1 METTTI
7 ASSSSSSSPV
17 VVLMVPFLAQSHLN
31 YLLQF
36 AHIISSYKIPTHY
49 ITSTLHNSQIKSRA
63 PNPLHQLTQIQ
74 FHPYPLQFP
83 PPTSSKTKFPNTL
96 IPCFEAL
103 TQLHKPVS
111 NLLHS
116 LSQSTKRLVVIH
128 DVLMTSV
135 VKDVVNIPNGEAYSV
150 NCGSLFSFFTYKCVS
165 LMGQNDIVLPIKH
178 IPSWVSC
185 FPTVVIEFINKQLQE
200 LNFQAGDIF
209 NSCRIIEGIF
219 LQRLVN
225 EIGLDKKMWAIGP
238 LHKMTTISSK
248 EIKDQDKWLF
258 EWLEK
263 QEPNSVLYVSFG
275 TLTDFSEEEINEIA
289 VGLELSDV
297 KFIWALREADKVDD
311 DSESI
316 PRNNGEINTQ
326 SLLASPKSRP
336 CNNLS
341 THEEESWR
349 SLLPGG
355 FEERIKGMGIVVREW
370 VPQVEILRHKS
381 IGGFMSHCG
390 WNSCMESISF
400 GVPIAAWPM
409 HSDQPINALF
419 LTEVLKVG
427 VAVMEWEQRDELVSS
442 VMISKAVK
450 TLMASDEGCEIRKR
464 TVELGDKVRKSTD
477 EGGVTRMEWDFFIAH
492 ITR

>member
-150 NCGSLFSFFTYKCVS
+150 NCGSLFSFYTYKCVS
-165 LMGQNDIVLPIKH
+165 LMRQNDTVLPIKH

-289 VGLELSDV
+289 VGLELSGV
-297 KFIWALREADKVDD
+297 KFIWALREADK
-311 DSESI
+311 
-316 PRNNGEINTQ
+316 
-326 SLLASPKSRP
+326 
-336 CNNLS
+336 
-341 THEEESWR
+341 
-349 SLLPGG
+349 
-355 FEERIKGMGIVVREW
+355 ERIKGMGIVVREW

-427 VAVMEWEQRDELVSS
+427 VAVMEWEQRNELVSS

-464 TVELGDKVRKSTD
+464 TVELGDEVRKSTD
-477 EGGVTRMEWDFFIAH
+477 EGGVTRMEWDSFIAH

>member
-289 VGLELSDV
+289 VGLELSGV
-297 KFIWALREADKVDD
+297 KFIWALREADK
-311 DSESI
+311 
-316 PRNNGEINTQ
+316 
-326 SLLASPKSRP
+326 
-336 CNNLS
+336 
-341 THEEESWR
+341 
-349 SLLPGG
+349 
-355 FEERIKGMGIVVREW
+355 ERIKGMGIVVREW

-450 TLMASDEGCEIRKR
+450 TLMESDEGCEIRKR
-464 TVELGDKVRKSTD
+464 TVELGDEVRKSTD
-477 EGGVTRMEWDFFIAH
+477 EGGVTRIEWDSFIAH
-492 ITR
+492 ITNLY